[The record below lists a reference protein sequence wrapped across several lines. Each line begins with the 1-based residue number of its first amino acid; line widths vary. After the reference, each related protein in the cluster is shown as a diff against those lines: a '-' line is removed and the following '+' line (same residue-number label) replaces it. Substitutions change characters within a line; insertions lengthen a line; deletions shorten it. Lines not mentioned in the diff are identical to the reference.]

1 MIETTLEFRRFNPP
15 QISCQRSGDK
25 LMIRRVSKY
34 ASYCVIYNTV
44 AVTRGME
51 VSDPIAAY
59 TPVFT

>member
-1 MIETTLEFRRFNPP
+1 
-15 QISCQRSGDK
+15 
-25 LMIRRVSKY
+25 MIRRVSKY